1 MIIKLVVPGRPVPAV
16 RMTQRGK
23 FVKDRAQLYL
33 NYKDHIAWVA
43 RTKIKKPLEGAVNI
57 KIKVFVLGRGGDWD
71 NYAKA
76 ICDGLNKIAYVDDS
90 QIRKG
95 EVEIINCSKDEQRVE
110 IEIKEV
116 A

>member
-1 MIIKLVVPGRPVPAV
+1 MIKLVVPGRPVPAV

-23 FVKDRAQLYL
+23 FVKERAQQYI
-33 NYKDHIAWVA
+33 NYKNHVAWVA
-43 RTKIKKPLEGAVNI
+43 RTKIKNPFTGPVII
-57 KIKVFVLGRGGDWD
+57 KIKVYVRGKGGDWD

-76 ICDGLNKIAYVDDS
+76 ICDGLNKIAYKDDS

-95 EVEIINCSKDEQRVE
+95 QVEIISCSKNEQRVE
-110 IEIKEV
+110 IEIEEV